1 MSRSTWAAALGV
13 SVFALAATSSASPG
27 EPVQPASIHAEQASY
42 PVPIVHHI
50 VPVQTPALRHPA
62 RHTNAIRHRGH
73 SAARALTHQPH
84 IVLLAPGSGFQQAA
98 GSEPV
103 RVLQRRL
110 TGLGFSPG
118 PIDGRY
124 GPLTTQAV
132 ERFQSAYGLSPDG
145 IVGPRSVAALN
156 AKTDTTSVALRPGGG
171 YRMNA
176 DVGRVRV
183 LQRRLARLGFA
194 PGPIDGRYGP
204 LTTQAVE
211 RFQSARRLTV
221 NGVAGADT
229 LRVLFT
235 VPRRSPVTVSSQPR
249 SSSQPHSAVPA
260 RSTPPVSSQPHSA
273 VPARSTAPVSSRP
286 HSAVPARS
294 TAPVSSQ
301 PHSAVPA
308 RSTSPVEAAPVSGE
322 HSPALPVAPVLLA
335 LAALGIAVMLLRSGR
350 YTRRRHSDRFV
361 PSPETRNNR
370 DEPARLERQASL
382 GVPLETQTDMAATL
396 AAYRRADQSG
406 DPTGAFNLGVLLEER
421 GELAEALAA
430 YRRADQRGHGA
441 AASNLGVLLE
451 ERGELA
457 EALAAYRRADQSGDP
472 TGAFNLGV
480 LLEERG
486 ELAEAEAAYRR
497 ADQPG
502 DGELAKMARAALF
515 DLGGRIQDSKAAQ
528 TVGQVS
534 A

>member
-249 SSSQPHSAVPA
+249 S
-260 RSTPPVSSQPHSA
+260 
-273 VPARSTAPVSSRP
+273 SSRP